1 MASKILVTRPLF
13 DEALQNLRREFE
25 VDLNSEDH
33 VLSKTDLIER
43 LRGKQGV
50 LPLVTD
56 IIDRE
61 VLESAPALRVVANFG
76 VGFDNIDVRSATNL
90 GIVVTNTPG
99 VLTETTAD
107 FAWTLLMAAAR
118 RVIEADKFIRANLF
132 REWSPKLFVGPDVY
146 GKTLGLIGLG
156 RIGQAVA
163 RRAAGFNMRIVFHT
177 PRPVPGE
184 LTEALGVTQLPF
196 EEVLRISDFMSI
208 HVPLNA
214 STRHL
219 MSDETFALM
228 KASAIVIN
236 TSRGPVV
243 DEKALVRALQEGRI
257 AGAGLDVFE
266 REPDIEPEL
275 LEMGN
280 VVLTPHIASASH
292 ETRFRM
298 CAMAV
303 DNLIATLK
311 DQRPPNLVNPE
322 VWDRRRQ

>member
-13 DEALQNLRREFE
+13 DDALQDLRREFDVE
-25 VDLNSEDH
+25 INSHDH
-33 VLSKTDLIER
+33 VLSKKDLIER
-43 LRGKQGV
+43 LRSKQGV

-61 VLESAPALRVVANFG
+61 VLESAPALKVVANFG

-107 FAWTLLMAAAR
+107 FTWTLLMAASR
-118 RVIEADKFIRANLF
+118 RLIEADKFIRAKLF
-132 REWSPKLFVGPDVY
+132 REWSPKLFVGHDVC

-163 RRAAGFNMRIVFHT
+163 RRAAGFNMRIVFHAS
-177 PRPVPGE
+177 RPVPEE
-184 LTEALGVTQLPF
+184 LTKALGVTQLPF
-196 EEVLRISDFMSI
+196 EEVLRISDFISI

-214 STRHL
+214 ATRHL
-219 MSDETFALM
+219 MNDETFALT
-228 KASAIVIN
+228 KPSAIVIN
-236 TSRGPVV
+236 TSRGLVV
-243 DEKALVRALQEGRI
+243 DEKALVRALQDGKI

-266 REPDIEPEL
+266 REPEIEPEL
-275 LEMGN
+275 LEMEN
-280 VVLTPHIASASH
+280 VVLAPHIASASY
-292 ETRFRM
+292 ETRLKM

-303 DNLIATLK
+303 ENLLATLK